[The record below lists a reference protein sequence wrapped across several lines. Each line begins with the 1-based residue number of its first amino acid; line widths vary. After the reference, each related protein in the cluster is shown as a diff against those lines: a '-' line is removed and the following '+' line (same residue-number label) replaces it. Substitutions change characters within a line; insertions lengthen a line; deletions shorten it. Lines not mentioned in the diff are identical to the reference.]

1 MIALNKEDYN
11 FIKNNDYMDVF
22 ESYNSL
28 KLEYYCFQLIDYELT
43 KEKRLCALEKLIKSS
58 SYLSNKKKIL
68 SHISNED
75 FLNLYKEKDF
85 EVSNLNLLKEIA
97 DKDFFESE
105 VNKEFERLNDH
116 FINGS
121 PYHSLKKDFFIFIY
135 YVFKESKEIWWH
147 FNEEQMLEILKSSL
161 NTLKDSDSSCRNSGQ
176 LFSYYADILSPLEE
190 KSSLKI
196 KKTDYR
202 FFKEKYLKVLNN
214 DFIKPLKKSVLFK
227 GSNPRMDSLLKYFCV
242 IEQFSQNEKESLS
255 NLTEELIGFSCEKLS
270 ELSNYSSS
278 RDSFIKSLIVIV
290 LKTETEDSFLKVIR
304 EGKLQKVTI
313 NLNYYIEEMD
323 TEEVDKI
330 IAFLQNEDLEKHNIS
345 INLYGK
351 GLSLTFEDNT
361 VFPVHEMDKTKLSLR
376 LSEADPMKI
385 MKIIEE
391 SHDENIFNEKGRIK
405 EDFFEYLE
413 MRLSK

>member
-1 MIALNKEDYN
+1 
-11 FIKNNDYMDVF
+11 MDVF

-28 KLEYYCFQLIDYELT
+28 KLEYYCFQLTDYELT
-43 KEKRLCALEKLIKSS
+43 KEKRLRALEKLIKSS

-85 EVSNLNLLKEIA
+85 EVPNLNLLKEIA

-135 YVFKESKEIWWH
+135 YVFKESKEVWWH

-161 NTLKDSDSSCRNSGQ
+161 NTLKDSDSDSKFRNSGQ
-176 LFSYYADILSPLEE
+176 LFSYYADILSPLEGNT
-190 KSSLKI
+190 SLKI
-196 KKTDYR
+196 KKTDCR
-202 FFKEKYLKVLNN
+202 SFKEKYLKVLNN

-227 GSNPRMDSLLKYFCV
+227 GSNPKTDSLLKYFCA
-242 IEQFSQNEKESLS
+242 IEQFSPNEKESLN

-270 ELSNYSSS
+270 ELSNYSST
-278 RDSFIKSLIVIV
+278 RDSFIKSLIGIV

-323 TEEVDKI
+323 TEEVDRI

-345 INLYGK
+345 INLHGK

-361 VFPVHEMDKTKLSLR
+361 VFPIHEMDKTKLSLR
-376 LSEADPMKI
+376 FSEVDPKKI

-391 SHDENIFNEKGRIK
+391 SHNENIFNEKGRIK

-413 MRLSK
+413 MRLGK

>member
-1 MIALNKEDYN
+1 MNKEDYD
-11 FIKNNDYMDVF
+11 FIKKNDYMDVF

-28 KLEYYCFQLIDYELT
+28 KLEYYCFQLTDYELT

-85 EVSNLNLLKEIA
+85 EVPNLNLLKEIA

-105 VNKEFERLNDH
+105 VNKEFERLNEH

-161 NTLKDSDSSCRNSGQ
+161 NTLKDSDSSCKNSEQ
-176 LFSYYADILSPLEE
+176 IFSYYADILSPLEE
-190 KSSLKI
+190 NASLKI
-196 KKTDYR
+196 KKTDYK

-227 GSNPRMDSLLKYFCV
+227 GSNPRTDSLLKYFCV
-242 IEQFSQNEKESLS
+242 IEQFSPNEKERLN

-278 RDSFIKSLIVIV
+278 RDSFIKSLIGIV
-290 LKTETEDSFLKVIR
+290 LKTETGDLFLKVIR
-304 EGKLQKVTI
+304 KGKLQKVTI
-313 NLNYYIEEMD
+313 NLNYYI
-323 TEEVDKI
+323 EEVDKI
-330 IAFLQNEDLEKHNIS
+330 IAFLQNEDLEKHNIF

-376 LSEADPMKI
+376 FSEVDPMKI

-391 SHDENIFNEKGRIK
+391 SHNENIFNKKGRIK